1 MKSITIAG
9 LMAVA
14 AFSNAQ
20 VFTQWNFNSA
30 TNDATTSTGTTATA
44 IGVGSASLIGGATST
59 GFNAGG
65 TTSIAPASS
74 SDTNVTDNSG
84 WQTTTYPA
92 ISAVADSGKRGVQF
106 NVSTAQGAMGY
117 RNIVVSFDVRRSN
130 TSSRFLQFQYT
141 TDGTNF
147 SSAGLIDNG
156 VIVGLTGDSWVNG
169 NTFNLSSVAGVENN
183 ANFGFRIVSIVS
195 PTTGAYVAASNTS
208 TYAGGTLRYDMVTV
222 SGEPVPEPASLVAL
236 GLGASALLRRRARK
250 A

>member
-9 LMAVA
+9 LLAVA

-30 TNDATTSTGTTATA
+30 SNDANTATGTTATE

-59 GFNAGG
+59 GFNSGVG
-65 TTSIAPASS
+65 S
-74 SDTNVTDNSG
+74 SDTNATDNSG

-141 TDGTNF
+141 TDGTSF
-147 SSAGLIDNG
+147 SSAGLTNNG

-169 NTFNLSSVAGVENN
+169 NTFDLSTVAGVDNN
-183 ANFGFRIVSIVS
+183 ANFGFRIVAVVS
-195 PTTGAYVAASNTS
+195 PTTGAYVAARDTS

-222 SGEPVPEPASLVAL
+222 SGEPVPEPASLIAL
-236 GLGASALLRRRARK
+236 GLGASALIRRRAQK